1 MVELVRTRLLF
12 HNDLTESVRIDGFA
26 VCPVPKLHDYG
37 EQRDYLG
44 ACGQEEVA
52 SHTRDGVEQGE

>member
-1 MVELVRTRLLF
+1 MRLLF
-12 HNDLTESVRIDGFA
+12 HNDLTQSVRIDGFA
-26 VCPVPKLHDYG
+26 SCPLPKFHDYG
-37 EQRDYLG
+37 EQRDYSG